1 MYNHAPK
8 NYACPFCLVVQ
19 GVVNEHVLS
28 RQTDVVYRDGE
39 VLALVSSHQSP
50 NTSGHV
56 LVIPT
61 AHHENLYELPLDLAT
76 RIHELARAVALAM
89 KRTFACDGI
98 STYQHN
104 EPAGN
109 QDVWHYHLHVFPR
122 YVGDDLYNT
131 QRALMPVED
140 RAVYAE
146 KLRAALAEW
155 VPTTLTRSVAAP
167 EENSYE
173 QK

>member
-1 MYNHAPK
+1 
-8 NYACPFCLVVQ
+8 
-19 GVVNEHVLS
+19 VNEHVLS

-39 VLALVSSHQSP
+39 VMALISSHQWP
-50 NTSGHV
+50 NTAGHV

-61 AHHENLYELPLDLAT
+61 AHHENIYDLPLRLAT

-89 KRTFACDGI
+89 KRTFSCDGV

-131 QRALMPVED
+131 QRALMSVEE
-140 RAVYAE
+140 RAGYARD
-146 KLRAALAEW
+146 LRAALAGW
-155 VPTTLTRSVAAP
+155 TPSTRAP
-167 EENSYE
+167 GSD
-173 QK
+173 